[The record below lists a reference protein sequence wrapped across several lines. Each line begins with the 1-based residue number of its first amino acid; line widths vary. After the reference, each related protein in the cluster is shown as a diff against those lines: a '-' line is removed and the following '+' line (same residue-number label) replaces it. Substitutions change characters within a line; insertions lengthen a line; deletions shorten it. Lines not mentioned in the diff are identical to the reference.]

1 MQLIHEFMQLPQ
13 DFTFRKCGTQE
24 YEADVVIFNERGK
37 TKQAIKLKALVGCF
51 CGMPKV
57 FSCYLSSGV
66 KEGNRMWAQC
76 ALHLRQYN
84 DALLINDT
92 LRMVDAFRSLDA
104 FYRTKLNTAIDGT
117 DHFLLALFRGMNSGG
132 KGSTLGFLT
141 FSTLDKHPG
150 FFHPENKT
158 ELRTVAEDS
167 RYENPKMFELE
178 KVLLQQFGP
187 AAASRAILFSKTRKS
202 THCLLDWLKTN
213 MALQGAGI
221 NAAILTGSG
230 SGLSHMTQV
239 RSGALE

>member
-1 MQLIHEFMQLPQ
+1 MQLIHDFMQLPQ

-37 TKQAIKLKALVGCF
+37 TKQTNGKKCL
-51 CGMPKV
+51 CGVFLGSPTF
-57 FSCYLSSGV
+57 FSCHLYSGV
-66 KEGNRMWAQC
+66 REGNRMWAQC

-104 FYRTKLNTAIDGT
+104 FYRTKVNTAMDGT
-117 DHFLLALFRGMNSGG
+117 DHFLLALFHGMNSGV
-132 KGSTLGFLT
+132 KGSLVFLT
-141 FSTLDKHPG
+141 ISPLDKHPG
-150 FFHPENKT
+150 LFHSENKT

-167 RYENPKMFELE
+167 RYENPKMSELE
-178 KVLLQQFGP
+178 KVLLQQFAP
-187 AAASRAILFSKTRKS
+187 AAESKAILFSKTRKS
-202 THCLLDWLKTN
+202 THCLLDWVTTN
-213 MALQGAGI
+213 MALQRAGI

-230 SGLSHMTQV
+230 GGLSHMTQV